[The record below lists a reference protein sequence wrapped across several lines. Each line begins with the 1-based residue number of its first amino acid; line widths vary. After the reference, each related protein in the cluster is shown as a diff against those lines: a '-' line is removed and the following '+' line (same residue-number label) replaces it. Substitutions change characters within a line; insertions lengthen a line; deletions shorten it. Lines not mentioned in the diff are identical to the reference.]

1 MNWPRQHTP
10 PSHDR
15 FETAGSVQEFAHQN
29 ESPTTT
35 LSVARLLANPAIA
48 SVILGA
54 SRVEQLMDM
63 LAAADYKLND
73 ELEIKLD
80 EGSLEFRRGRRNEIA
95 SPTDPQNS
103 TRERHRP
110 VGSCVINRPRGCSVS
125 SVS

>member
-10 PSHDR
+10 LSHDR
-15 FETAGSVQEFAHQN
+15 FETVGSVQEFAQKN

-63 LAAADYKLND
+63 LADADYKLND
-73 ELEIKLD
+73 ALETKL
-80 EGSLEFRRGRRNEIA
+80 EKGSIEFRRGDA
-95 SPTDPQNS
+95 MA
-103 TRERHRP
+103 
-110 VGSCVINRPRGCSVS
+110 
-125 SVS
+125 